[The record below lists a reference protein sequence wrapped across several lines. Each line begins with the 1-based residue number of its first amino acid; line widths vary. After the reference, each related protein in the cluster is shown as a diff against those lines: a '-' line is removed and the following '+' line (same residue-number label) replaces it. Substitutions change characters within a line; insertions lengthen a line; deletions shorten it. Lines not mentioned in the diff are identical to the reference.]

1 MTSLTC
7 IAWSLCGEE
16 MKKEGSLHDFMAV
29 SISGEE
35 VPLSDFAG
43 KIVLIVNVA
52 SECGVTDQYEVLQ
65 ALYEVLQDRDFV
77 VLGFPTNEFGGQE
90 PGTNKEIAAF
100 CKREYSVTFPMFAKI
115 ETNGDNQLPLF
126 RYLTSAENRDQVG
139 PVGWNFEKFL
149 IGRDGKLL
157 RRFGSNIEPDS
168 EEIIEALKEAM
179 KEEEEPRTPASR
191 IPRASSPSLIE
202 AREPSFASSRLGTP
216 NPSRN
221 RDHSITLRPTQGPS

>member
-1 MTSLTC
+1 MKLITTVLASLVC
-7 IAWSLCGEE
+7 AALSLHGEE
-16 MKKEGSLHDFMAV
+16 TKRGDSLHDFTAE
-29 SISGEE
+29 SITGEE
-35 VPLSDFAG
+35 VALSDFAG

-65 ALYEVLQDRDFV
+65 ALYDVLKDRDFI

-115 ETNGDNQLPLF
+115 ETNGDKQLPLF
-126 RYLTSAENRDQVG
+126 RYLTSAENPDQVG

-168 EEIIEALKEAM
+168 EEMIEALKEAL
-179 KEEEEPRTPASR
+179 KEEV
-191 IPRASSPSLIE
+191 
-202 AREPSFASSRLGTP
+202 
-216 NPSRN
+216 
-221 RDHSITLRPTQGPS
+221 